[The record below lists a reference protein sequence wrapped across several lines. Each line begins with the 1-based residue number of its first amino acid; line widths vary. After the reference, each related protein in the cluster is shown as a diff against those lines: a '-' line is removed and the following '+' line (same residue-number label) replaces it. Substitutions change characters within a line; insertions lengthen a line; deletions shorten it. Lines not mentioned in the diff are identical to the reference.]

1 MSFLKKLFGGGG
13 QRDGDKASAPVAA
26 VKSVEYKGFMI
37 EARPYKEAGQFQTAG
52 VVWKEVEGQRQEH
65 SFIRADRFA
74 AAEDAADHAL
84 FKGKQIVDQQGDAIF
99 R

>member
-1 MSFLKKLFGGGG
+1 MSFLKKLFGGGESG
-13 QRDGDKASAPVAA
+13 GDKPAGKAASL
-26 VKSVEYKGFMI
+26 KTLEYKGFMI

-52 VVWKEVEGQRQEH
+52 LIWKEIDGQRKEH
-65 SFIRADRFA
+65 SFVRADRFA

-84 FKGKQIVDQQGDAIF
+84 FKGKQIVDQQGDALL